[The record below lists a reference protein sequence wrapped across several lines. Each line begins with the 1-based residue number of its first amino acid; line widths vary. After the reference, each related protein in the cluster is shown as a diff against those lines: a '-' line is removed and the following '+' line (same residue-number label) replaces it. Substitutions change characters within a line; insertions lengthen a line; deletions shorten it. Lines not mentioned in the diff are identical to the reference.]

1 MSTFTNRTP
10 KGVRAG
16 GQFAADVHT
25 EPTATLATEAAEPS
39 DPQVL
44 RNLNRA
50 ISPVPELTDNQKDR
64 LRSHKTPLLNTFKR
78 KGFTLFAPA
87 AKVAPREEPAA

>member
-1 MSTFTNRTP
+1 MTTLTNRIP
-10 KGVRAG
+10 KGVPAG
-16 GQFAADVHT
+16 GQFSADLRG
-25 EPTATLATEAAEPS
+25 EPTTTLDAGASEVS

-50 ISPVPELTDNQKDR
+50 IRPTAEITEAQKER
-64 LRSHKTPLLNTFKR
+64 LRSRKTPLLNTFKR

-87 AKVAPREEPAA
+87 ATRPATTEKA